1 MQLFPNP
8 NFNFMSKRVI
18 AYFISG
24 LFILIGLVVI
34 LLNDGLKY
42 NIDFSG
48 GLALEIAPMY
58 IAGVS
63 TPVEIPIEVVE
74 EDDLNDE
81 FLEDEEAIL
90 DDIPENIQP
99 VITPIE
105 VEGSFLTVSQIREA
119 LSRNGFGDA
128 EIQELPNTKSFL
140 IKAKSE
146 GGVGDQIINALKTEF
161 PEYTSHDTFIRAQ
174 DEVGPRAGA
183 DLRNKAVNA
192 VLISLFFILLYI
204 WVRFRFTWGFIAAF
218 GLLHDVLICLIV
230 LTYMRMEIGMTIL
243 AALLTVVGYSINN
256 TIVIFDRIRE
266 NLKLYRKEDDT
277 QIVNR
282 SINETLNRTLLMIIT
297 TLIANLCLMIF
308 GGPVIFDFAFTFMVG
323 VIAGT
328 YSSMI
333 FVTGIVLDTV
343 LAIKRQKALAL
354 KGKK

>member
-8 NFNFMSKRVI
+8 NLNFMSKRMFY
-18 AYFISG
+18 YFISG

-34 LLNDGLKY
+34 TINDGLKY

-48 GLALEIAPMY
+48 GLALEIAP
-58 IAGVS
+58 
-63 TPVEIPIEVVE
+63 IEA
-74 EDDLNDE
+74 NGT
-81 FLEDEEAIL
+81 I
-90 DDIPENIQP
+90 
-99 VITPIE
+99 
-105 VEGSFLTVSQIREA
+105 LTVTNIRET
-119 LSRNGFGDA
+119 LSRNGLEV
-128 EIQELPNTKSFL
+128 EIQELPNTHSFL
-140 IKAKSE
+140 IKAKST
-146 GGVGDQIINALKTEF
+146 GGVGDQIIDILKTEY
-161 PEYTSHDTFIRAQ
+161 PEHTASDTFIRAQ

-204 WVRFRFTWGFIAAF
+204 WVRFRFTWGFIGAF
-218 GLLHDVLICLIV
+218 GLLHDVLVCLIV
-230 LTYMRMEIGMTIL
+230 LTYMKMEIGMTVL

-266 NLKLYRKEDDT
+266 NMKLYRKEDDL

-297 TLIANLCLMIF
+297 TLIANICLIVF
-308 GGPVIFDFAFTFMVG
+308 GGPVIFNFAFTFMVG
-323 VIAGT
+323 TIAGT
-328 YSSMI
+328 YSSMVL
-333 FVTGIVLDTV
+333 VTAIVLDTV

>member
-1 MQLFPNP
+1 MQLFKNP

-18 AYFISG
+18 YYFFSG

-34 LLNDGLKY
+34 LLSDGLKY

-48 GLALEIAPMY
+48 GLSLEIAPMKV
-58 IAGVS
+58 AGGHPDVFQ
-63 TPVEIPIEVVE
+63 TEEEPIFIDDLLLDE
-74 EDDLNDE
+74 EDENDE
-81 FLEDEEAIL
+81 VIL
-90 DDIPENIQP
+90 ENITP
-99 VITPIE
+99 EITPIE
-105 VEGSFLTVSQIREA
+105 VEGTYLTVTQIREA
-119 LSRNGFGDA
+119 LSRNGFSDT

-146 GGVGDQIINALKTEF
+146 GGMGDQIIEILKAEF
-161 PEYTSHDTFIRAQ
+161 PEHTSHAGFIRAQ

-204 WVRFRFTWGFIAAF
+204 WFRFRFTWGFIAAF
-218 GLLHDVLICLIV
+218 GLLHDVLVCLIV
-230 LTYMRMEIGMTIL
+230 LTYMRMEIGMTVL
-243 AALLTVVGYSINN
+243 AALLTIVGYSINN

-266 NLKLYRKEDDT
+266 NMKLYRKEDDL

-297 TLIANLCLMIF
+297 TLIANICLMVF

-323 VIAGT
+323 TIAGT
-328 YSSMI
+328 YSSMV

-343 LAIKRQKALAL
+343 LALKRRKAIAL